1 MRNKE
6 VRTGIIKLLL
16 LAVLCIAVLFVLYPG
31 FMSTAGEP
39 GQENAGGEQEEEQG
53 GFAAGAGEVIELDG
67 GGVLSYESVEFAEDV
82 NINEALESDLLV
94 CAGAERGINEAAQ
107 SAEPLDEPPKY
118 YGYYN
123 LGVASVSNHLNIR
136 EKPVDGKLVGKM
148 SNGDGCEILSIE
160 DGWAHVKSGKV
171 EGYVSMEYL
180 LDGAAALAVAN
191 QTAKPIATVTTDALR
206 VREQPNTDCPVVTTV
221 AKGEELV
228 AVEESDGWVRLDLDG
243 DDAYVSAD
251 YVDVEKRLFTAI
263 TITELLY
270 GAGVS
275 DVRVDLCEY
284 AKQFIGNRYVWGG
297 TSLTKG
303 VDCSGFTMQ
312 IYKRYGVSLPHH
324 AASQAGKGKTI
335 KASQLKP
342 GDLVFYAKGGKI
354 NHVAIYIG
362 NGQVVHASSPKTG
375 IKISNYNYRAPAK
388 MISLLP

>member
-1 MRNKE
+1 MRRKE
-6 VRTGIIKLLL
+6 DRISLISMLIMAALF
-16 LAVLCIAVLFVLYPG
+16 IAVFFLLFPG
-31 FMSTAGEP
+31 FMSTAGESDDND
-39 GQENAGGEQEEEQG
+39 GTQEETG
-53 GFAAGAGEVIELDG
+53 ITDFAAGAGEVIELDG
-67 GGVLSYESVEFAEDV
+67 GGVLSYQSVEFSEDV
-82 NINEALESDLLV
+82 NINEALESGLLV

-123 LGVASVSNHLNIR
+123 LGVANVSNHLNIR
-136 EKPVDGKLVGKM
+136 EKPVDGQLVGKI
-148 SNGDGCEILSIE
+148 SNKDGCEILSVE

-191 QTAKPIATVTTDALR
+191 QEAKPIATVTTDALR

-221 AKGEELV
+221 AKGEELI
-228 AVEESDGWVRLDLDG
+228 AVEESDGWVKLDLDG
-243 DDAYVSAD
+243 DDAYVSAE
-251 YVDVEKRLFTAI
+251 YVNIEKRLFTAI
-263 TITELLY
+263 TINELLY

-275 DVRVDLCEY
+275 DARVDMCEY

-312 IYKRYGVSLPHH
+312 IYKRYGISLPHH
-324 AASQAGKGKTI
+324 AATQAGYGKKI

-342 GDLVFYAKGGKI
+342 GDLVFYAKGGRI